1 MAEKNKK
8 RGGRR
13 AHLNDFHVNL
23 AGDYV
28 YTGTHYSYVDQG
40 RSRDRVQREL
50 LGLSVAV
57 VLAVAPS
64 LSITRRP
71 KSSVTCCPAFSAC
84 VAARA
89 LSS

>member
-28 YTGTHYSYVDQG
+28 YTGAHYSYVDQG

-57 VLAVAPS
+57 MLAVVAGWIAPVFAP
-64 LSITRRP
+64 LG
-71 KSSVTCCPAFSAC
+71 C
-84 VAARA
+84 
-89 LSS
+89 

>member
-28 YTGTHYSYVDQG
+28 YTGAHYTYVDQG
-40 RSRDRVQREL
+40 RSR
-50 LGLSVAV
+50 
-57 VLAVAPS
+57 APGF
-64 LSITRRP
+64 P
-71 KSSVTCCPAFSAC
+71 KCHGIRGRLRT
-84 VAARA
+84 
-89 LSS
+89 

>member
-28 YTGTHYSYVDQG
+28 YTGAHYFFGIFTESLILVLKN
-40 RSRDRVQREL
+40 L
-50 LGLSVAV
+50 LFHDT
-57 VLAVAPS
+57 
-64 LSITRRP
+64 IRKT
-71 KSSVTCCPAFSAC
+71 F
-84 VAARA
+84 
-89 LSS
+89 